1 MLQTDRLEEY
11 SKMKSSFAQFFLGR
25 KGTGAPLHYA
35 LAWNFFYMVDGVKK
49 WYFIDPSDWYL
60 AYPKFLSGAGSG
72 YFYGLYPDE
81 YKKDFVPAMKY
92 CPYYVAELQPGDVL
106 LNPAYWGHGVRN
118 LSEKSVGIATRWS
131 VDGIQGKNFMYV
143 EEDYEINRWAS
154 FNFFTGLYSMIQ
166 MHLLLYEPSPQ
177 HDEHITMRE
186 VGVSSF
192 YSAQK
197 QACTGKYKDGSKVVA
212 I

>member
-1 MLQTDRLEEY
+1 MLQTDRLEDY
-11 SKMKSSFAQFFLGR
+11 SQMKSSFAQFFLGR
-25 KGTGAPLHYA
+25 QGTGAPLHYA

-49 WYFIDPSDWYL
+49 WYFIDPTDWYL
-60 AYPKFLSGAGSG
+60 AYPRFTSGSGAG
-72 YFYGLYPDE
+72 YFFGLYPDE
-81 YKKDFVPAMKY
+81 YKRDLTPALKY
-92 CPYYVAELQPGDVL
+92 CPFYVAELRPGDVL

-118 LSEKSVGIATRWS
+118 MSEKSVGIATRWS

-154 FNFFTGLYSMIQ
+154 FNFFSGLLSFIQ

-177 HDEHITMRE
+177 HDEHLTIRE

-192 YSAQK
+192 YSLQK
-197 QACTGKYKDGSKVVA
+197 QACTGKHKDGRKVVPL
-212 I
+212 